1 MSTGLFLLVVGLLFG
16 WASSPL
22 LQRVAERV
30 IGRWFLR
37 LGFFAAVFA
46 GVAFAQDS
54 AGPVVPQTKD
64 DWVKLV
70 AEVVGLVLTVFI
82 FPYLRNA
89 LNGLTE
95 SKTAST
101 TVKSIAGVALPF
113 ERLAE
118 VFAAKL
124 EHEVEANPTANK
136 SDLLAR
142 AGQDFLTV
150 LGDQGV
156 KAFGDAVGALGS
168 NLLPL
173 AQAEIAH
180 KLGDYQL
187 TAATQAGVAA
197 ASSAKSLGL
206 ADVVKLVAAGPS
218 K

>member
-22 LQRVAERV
+22 LQRVAERLV
-30 IGRWFLR
+30 SRWFLR
-37 LGFFAAVFA
+37 LGFFAAIFA
-46 GVAFAQDS
+46 AVAFAQGD
-54 AGPVVPQTKD
+54 AGGQVPQSKD

-70 AEVVGLVLTVFI
+70 AEVIGLVLTVFI

-89 LNGLTE
+89 LTGLTE

-101 TVKSIAGVALPF
+101 TVKSIAGAALPF

-118 VFAAKL
+118 VFAARY
-124 EHEVEANPTANK
+124 EHDVESNPNTNK
-136 SDLLAR
+136 GDLLSR

-156 KAFGDAVGALGS
+156 KAFGDSVGALGS

-197 ASSAKSLGL
+197 AAPVKTLSL
-206 ADVVKLVAAGPS
+206 ADVAKLAAAGPKS
-218 K
+218 